1 MKQNLEDSVAR
12 RLDDNI
18 KVTHHIVTDRRSHL
32 KLFKVQSDLERK
44 YKWKNNKDCQPYLT
58 DTGGDLAEGVGAGGV
73 CCDGVGRWVA
83 WVL

>member
-1 MKQNLEDSVAR
+1 MIQNLEDSVAR
-12 RLDDNI
+12 RLKANI

-32 KLFKVQSDLERK
+32 KLFKVQSYLERK
-44 YKWKNNKDCQPYLT
+44 NKGKHDKDCQPYLA

-73 CCDGVGRWVA
+73 RGDGVGRWVA